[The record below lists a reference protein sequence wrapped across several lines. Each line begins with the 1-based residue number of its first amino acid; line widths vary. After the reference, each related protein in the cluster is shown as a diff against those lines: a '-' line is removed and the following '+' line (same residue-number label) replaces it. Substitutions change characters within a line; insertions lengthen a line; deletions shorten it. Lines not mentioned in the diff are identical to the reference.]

1 MSQGPNYNHV
11 SFEIE
16 LVLIKINKLD
26 FVSFNNPLIVI
37 LLAYNIVVHLRN
49 EKLQQQYI
57 TILKIG
63 INKILKR
70 SIETQK

>member
-11 SFEIE
+11 SFETE